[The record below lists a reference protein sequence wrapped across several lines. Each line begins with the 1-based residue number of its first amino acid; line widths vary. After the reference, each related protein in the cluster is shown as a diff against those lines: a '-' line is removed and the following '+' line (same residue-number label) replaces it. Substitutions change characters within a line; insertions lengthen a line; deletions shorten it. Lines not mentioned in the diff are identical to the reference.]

1 MFPLVFECL
10 TQWVEKSL
18 CGKKCVLR
26 KLLAASAANAYSNC
40 RLSRT
45 DFGFGLFW
53 FVNFYI
59 YMKGVFFKYI

>member
-1 MFPLVFECL
+1 MFPLVLECL

-18 CGKKCVLR
+18 WEKKCVLR

-40 RLSRT
+40 QLSRT
-45 DFGFGLFW
+45 DFGSGLFW

-59 YMKGVFFKYI
+59 FARVFF